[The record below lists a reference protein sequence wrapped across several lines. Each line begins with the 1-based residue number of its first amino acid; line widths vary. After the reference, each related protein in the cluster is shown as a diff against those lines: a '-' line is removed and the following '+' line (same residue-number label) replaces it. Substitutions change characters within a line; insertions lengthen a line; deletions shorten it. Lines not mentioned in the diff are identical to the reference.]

1 MALSGEV
8 HTRDELRAE
17 EKKKAEKVELEHVA
31 LLVLQDR
38 HKPQIAEWHKS
49 SNSDIWKGAL
59 RTAKQ
64 ILRFVRQS

>member
-1 MALSGEV
+1 MTLEGEV
-8 HTRDELRAE
+8 QTRDEVRADE
-17 EKKKAEKVELEHVA
+17 IKKAEKRELEHVA

-64 ILRFVRQS
+64 ILRFVRQT